1 MDAGQVKSGQNP
13 EDTFNKM
20 LQHVARVTP
29 QIADSITGTYKSVH
43 SLMAAFERGGPDILE
58 DFPVQ
63 PPHTKFPYSLMVG
76 FWVSLL
82 LFWLFG
88 S

>member
-58 DFPVQ
+58 DFPVPNF
-63 PPHTKFPYSLMVG
+63 PPSAPFG
-76 FWVSLL
+76 FC
-82 LFWLFG
+82 FG

>member
-43 SLMAAFERGGPDILE
+43 SLMTAFERGGPDILE
-58 DFPVQ
+58 DFPV
-63 PPHTKFPYSLMVG
+63 PPSSFLGIY
-76 FWVSLL
+76 
-82 LFWLFG
+82 FG
-88 S
+88 GGS

>member
-58 DFPVQ
+58 DFPV
-63 PPHTKFPYSLMVG
+63 PNLPHPNSFPCDSYLRVRHFCGGES
-76 FWVSLL
+76 
-82 LFWLFG
+82 
-88 S
+88 

>member
-1 MDAGQVKSGQNP
+1 MFLERNFCMDAGQVKSGQNP

-20 LQHVARVTP
+20 LQQVARVTP

-58 DFPVQ
+58 DFPVPNF
-63 PPHTKFPYSLMVG
+63 PPSAPLGGCFVLVVG
-76 FWVSLL
+76 S
-82 LFWLFG
+82 
-88 S
+88 